1 MYISCLRP
9 FVLCV
14 QGTPVDVLA
23 KALYTSDTKLQLAAT
38 SKFRKILSVFGEL
51 IAQKQ
56 CLVLKANGP
65 PLWSYF
71 KMSALLPEVLVYHS
85 HW

>member
-9 FVLCV
+9 FVLRV

-56 CLVLKANGP
+56 CSVL
-65 PLWSYF
+65 F
-71 KMSALLPEVLVYHS
+71 
-85 HW
+85 

>member
-1 MYISCLRP
+1 M
-9 FVLCV
+9 

-38 SKFRKILSVFGEL
+38 SKFRKILSVFGEFSRYS
-51 IAQKQ
+51 
-56 CLVLKANGP
+56 VLFRRLMAS
-65 PLWSYF
+65 LCCYS
-71 KMSALLPEVLVYHS
+71 KMYYLYQS

>member
-51 IAQKQ
+51 IAQK
-56 CLVLKANGP
+56 
-65 PLWSYF
+65 
-71 KMSALLPEVLVYHS
+71 
-85 HW
+85 